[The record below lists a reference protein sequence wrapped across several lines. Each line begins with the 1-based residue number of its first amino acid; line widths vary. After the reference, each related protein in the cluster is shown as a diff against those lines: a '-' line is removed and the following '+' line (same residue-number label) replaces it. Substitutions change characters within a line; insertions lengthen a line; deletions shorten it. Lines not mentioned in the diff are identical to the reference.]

1 LPISLKISA
10 MPNQAAL
17 SMPSLFLFL
26 IGYFATLVRGL
37 CECGYTTNINLS
49 NGITNAFVFTDLLE
63 TDFVR
68 GVSNIRSDTDW
79 LVQAYN
85 VSGAVDRGQYG

>member
-1 LPISLKISA
+1 

-17 SMPSLFLFL
+17 SMPSLSLFL
-26 IGYFATLVRGL
+26 IGYFATLVQGL

-49 NGITNAFVFTDLLE
+49 DRVTNAFIFTDLLE
-63 TDFVR
+63 TDFIR

-79 LVQAYN
+79 LVQSYN